1 MTNERIRIVSLILN
15 FTDVVSNVQVVDQS
29 PSADEEMS
37 IFWGSNFQCFGDS
50 GESVGLSGIIFNV
63 FGAQLRKAPRLRA
76 APLFAFACCAVCLGS
91 VCVFLERWAACHLI
105 SSLLSMSAEV
115 FRNFD

>member
-1 MTNERIRIVSLILN
+1 MLN

-63 FGAQLRKAPRLRA
+63 FRAQLRK
-76 APLFAFACCAVCLGS
+76 S
-91 VCVFLERWAACHLI
+91 K
-105 SSLLSMSAEV
+105 SSNEVVRSTLLQLLSAGGPSG
-115 FRNFD
+115 

>member
-1 MTNERIRIVSLILN
+1 MINARIRIVLFMLN

-37 IFWGSNFQCFGDS
+37 IFWGSNFQCFDDS

-63 FGAQLRKAPRLRA
+63 FGAQLRK
-76 APLFAFACCAVCLGS
+76 S
-91 VCVFLERWAACHLI
+91 K
-105 SSLLSMSAEV
+105 SSNEVVRSTLLQLLSAGGPSG
-115 FRNFD
+115 

>member
-1 MTNERIRIVSLILN
+1 MINTRIHTVLFMLN

-63 FGAQLRKAPRLRA
+63 FGAQLRKSKYKLRVCEPLRFLLLLA
-76 APLFAFACCAVCLGS
+76 AHCNT
-91 VCVFLERWAACHLI
+91 FLL
-105 SSLLSMSAEV
+105 
-115 FRNFD
+115 